1 MSLINSALII
11 NYNTQSIER
20 KLKDS
25 CCLYGGFLYW
35 GKNISANK
43 RDLTLWDI
51 SIEKSKSIVL
61 KINHPN
67 LMGRFFPY
75 KYFVPLCRDVF
86 SYKAHEYFFR
96 NWKKAFDVKHN
107 ESWGQIN
114 EL

>member
-1 MSLINSALII
+1 
-11 NYNTQSIER
+11 
-20 KLKDS
+20 
-25 CCLYGGFLYW
+25 
-35 GKNISANK
+35 
-43 RDLTLWDI
+43 
-51 SIEKSKSIVL
+51 
-61 KINHPN
+61 
-67 LMGRFFPY
+67 MGRFFPY